1 MSESRRQRRERE
13 HRERRALKSI
23 VRRLRNGTA
32 TDTELRMLD
41 MARADLQRLASQPL
55 GEVPPGVRVVAIA
68 FDAESLS
75 SPRLYLPLDQ
85 VVQTFEAE
93 GNGTWGRYLRDTPA
107 HELPAV
113 LFGHDGDCRVLRLRR
128 AVLSPGGV
136 A

>member
-1 MSESRRQRRERE
+1 MSASRRERRKLE
-13 HRERRALKSI
+13 HLERRAVKSI

-32 TDTELRMLD
+32 TDTDLRMLN
-41 MARADLQRLASQPL
+41 MARADLQRIASLPL
-55 GEVPPGVRVVAIA
+55 GPVPPGERAVAIA
-68 FDAESLS
+68 FDADSLS

-113 LFGHDGDCRVLRLRR
+113 LFGNDGDCRVLRLRR
-128 AVLSPGGV
+128 SVLSPGGV

>member
-23 VRRLRNGTA
+23 VRRLRTGTA
-32 TDTELRMLD
+32 TDTDLRMLNQ
-41 MARADLQRLASQPL
+41 AREDLKRLASQPL
-55 GEVPPGVRVVAIA
+55 GEVPPGVRAVAIA

>member
-1 MSESRRQRRERE
+1 MSASRRERRKLE
-13 HRERRALKSI
+13 HLERRAVKSI

-55 GEVPPGVRVVAIA
+55 GDVPPGVRVVAIA

-93 GNGTWGRYLRDTPA
+93 GNGQWGRYLRETPA
-107 HELPAV
+107 HELPALV
-113 LFGHDGDCRVLRLRR
+113 FGTGGDCQVLRLRR
-128 AVLSPGGV
+128 AVLSAGGV